1 MNEHLE
7 SIRNNLQNITQ
18 EEYQKYGYIPSKT
31 EAKQLKSNIKEKEA
45 EIQVNKM
52 KGEINKMTRKK
63 EFKKSTYN
71 EPTDNVSFIMDNT
84 SNMFNIV
91 DKDVAYPDWRS
102 VSNEDKLKV
111 LDEFFEMENTGY
123 EIPFNDIIKDK
134 LRELINQKKLLYK
147 KDIIYDKINR
157 KILNIPLL
165 KCENGIFILKE
176 DVKKV
181 NVKKSNLSN
190 INKLL
195 KQN

>member
-52 KGEINKMTRKK
+52 KGEINKMIRKK
-63 EFKKSTYN
+63 EFKKSTFN
-71 EPTDNVSFIMDNT
+71 EPTENVSFIMDNT

-102 VSNEDKLKV
+102 LSNEDKLKV

-123 EIPFNDIIKDK
+123 EIPFNDTIKDE

-157 KILNIPLL
+157 KILSIPLL
-165 KCENGIFILKE
+165 KCEKGIFILKE